1 MYFLKKIN
9 FLFLI
14 NFLISIKI
22 KFQKKNIIQN
32 LFTTNFKKNV
42 LIYFKTDV
50 FCTDLILKKNTH
62 PNNLEI
68 KLISETFYN
77 RKYNVYCIDRD
88 ASLEDLDTLKHI
100 KFDIFLANAAGNS
113 CPHFE
118 YVEKKFKVRLFYL
131 YAAGPEPI
139 FSNKQTLKRNYIFDK
154 LFSIKSV
161 KRRIIKD
168 AKKISKRF
176 HKADKI
182 LCVGNKF
189 SIKTYRKFNKI
200 INQIKPAIHN
210 PILVNKDYFNNKK
223 FNSVVYVGGTGVIC
237 KGLDIIIESFLELR
251 NFKLS
256 IFAPNDENDFWNIY
270 KPKILK
276 SNNIDFYGFF
286 SPNSF
291 FFQKIMSES
300 LFHANTPCAESM
312 CTSVLLTNSFG
323 IIPVVSKSSGI
334 DVGDYGFYVK
344 NSRNDVIKT
353 FNQIAVMD
361 KNKIIKKAENAYNYS
376 KNFSI
381 KKYQENF
388 NKII

>member
-1 MYFLKKIN
+1 MNFLKKIN
-9 FLFLI
+9 FLLLI
-14 NFLISIKI
+14 NLLISIKI
-22 KFQKKNIIQN
+22 KFKKNVIKN
-32 LFTTNFKKNV
+32 LFKTNFKKNV
-42 LIYFKTDV
+42 LVYFKTDI

-68 KLISETFYN
+68 KLICETFNN

-88 ASLEDLDTLKHI
+88 ATIEDLDAIKDI
-100 KFDIFLANAAGNS
+100 KFDIFIANAAGNS

-118 YVEKKFKVRLFYL
+118 YVEKKFKIGLFYL

-139 FSNKQTLKRNYIFDK
+139 FSNKQVSNRNYIFDK
-154 LFSIKSV
+154 TFSVKSI
-161 KRRIIKD
+161 KRRIVKD
-168 AKKISKRF
+168 EKKISKRF

-189 SIKTYRKFNKI
+189 SIKTYIKFNRT

-210 PILVNKDYFNNKK
+210 PILVNKDYFYNKK
-223 FNSVVYVGGTGVIC
+223 FNSVVYVGGTGLIC
-237 KGLDIIIESFLELR
+237 KGLDIIIESFLELT

-256 IFAPNDENDFWNIY
+256 IFAPNDENDFWSIY

-276 SNNIDFYGFF
+276 SNNIKFYGFL
-286 SPNSF
+286 SPNSL

-300 LFHANTPCAESM
+300 LFHANTPCAEGMS
-312 CTSVLLTNSFG
+312 TSVLLTNSFG
-323 IIPVVSKSSGI
+323 IIPVVSESSGI
-334 DVGDYGFYVK
+334 DVCDFGFYVK
-344 NSRNDVIKT
+344 NSKNDVIKT
-353 FNQIAVMD
+353 FNQIAIMD
-361 KNKIIKKAENAYNYS
+361 KNKIIKKAKSTYRYS

>member
-1 MYFLKKIN
+1 MNFLKKIN

-14 NFLISIKI
+14 NLLISIKI
-22 KFQKKNIIQN
+22 KFKKNVIKN
-32 LFTTNFKKNV
+32 LFKTNFKKNV
-42 LIYFKTDV
+42 LVYFKTDI

-68 KLISETFYN
+68 KLISETFNN

-88 ASLEDLDTLKHI
+88 ATIEDLDAIKDI
-100 KFDIFLANAAGNS
+100 KFDIFIANAAGNS

-118 YVEKKFKVRLFYL
+118 YVEKKFKIGLFYL
-131 YAAGPEPI
+131 YAAGPEPL
-139 FSNKQTLKRNYIFDK
+139 FSNKQVLNRNYIFDK

-200 INQIKPAIHN
+200 IKQIKPAIHN

-223 FNSVVYVGGTGVIC
+223 FNSVVYVGGTGLIC

-300 LFHANTPCAESM
+300 LFHANTPCAEGMS
-312 CTSVLLTNSFG
+312 TSVLLTNSFG

-334 DVGDYGFYVK
+334 DVGDCGFYVK

-353 FNQIAVMD
+353 FNQIAIMD
-361 KNKIIKKAENAYNYS
+361 KNKIIKKAENTYKCS